1 MNLKIHL
8 INIYK
13 LKIFLLILLVV
24 FVKNVLDG
32 VNQNLQKKIELFII
46 VLNLKLIL
54 IMLKYLWQHHKI
66 NKYILFLQIN
76 QILVCLLWNQLM
88 KLIYRK
94 FNQFYHQ

>member
-32 VNQNLQKKIELFII
+32 VNQNLRKKIELFII